1 MAPQKVVKSEAE
13 WRAEL
18 SPEQYAVLREKATE
32 RPWSGEY
39 CELHAAGLYRCAA
52 CGSDLFRSD
61 TKFES
66 GTGWPSFFGPVADD
80 AVYTERDVSLGMAR
94 DEALCATC
102 DSHLGHVFPDGP
114 PPTGL
119 RWCINSLALEHV
131 PADDAGA

>member
-1 MAPQKVVKSEAE
+1 MAQQKVIKTDDE
-13 WRAEL
+13 WRAQL
-18 SPEQYAVLREKATE
+18 TPEQYAVLREKATE

-39 CELHAAGLYRCAA
+39 CEIHAPGLYRCAA
-52 CGSDLFRSD
+52 CGSELFRSD

-66 GTGWPSFFGPVADD
+66 GSGWPSFFQPVDED
-80 AVYTERDVSLGMAR
+80 AVYTVQDRSMGMSR

-119 RWCINSLALEHV
+119 RWCINSLALELDRDE
-131 PADDAGA
+131 PA

>member
-1 MAPQKVVKSEAE
+1 MAPQKVVKSEQE
-13 WRAEL
+13 WREQL
-18 SPEQYAVLREKATE
+18 TPEQYAVLREKSTE

-39 CELHAAGLYRCAA
+39 CELHAPGLYRCAA

-61 TKFES
+61 AKFES
-66 GTGWPSFFGPVADD
+66 GSGWPSFFQPVSDE
-80 AVYTERDVSLGMAR
+80 AVYTERDVSLGMTR

-131 PADDAGA
+131 PDDAG

>member
-1 MAPQKVVKSEAE
+1 MAPQKVVKSEQE
-13 WRAEL
+13 WREQL
-18 SPEQYAVLREKATE
+18 TPEQYAVLREKATE

-39 CELHAAGLYRCAA
+39 CELHAPGLYRCAA

-61 TKFES
+61 AKFES
-66 GTGWPSFFGPVADD
+66 GSGWPSFFQPVSDE
-80 AVYTERDVSLGMAR
+80 AVYTERDVSHGMTR
-94 DEALCATC
+94 DEALCSTC

-131 PADDAGA
+131 ADDAD